1 MVNLV
6 IMRHGEAE
14 PQYLSDSERQLTAAG
29 QAEVS
34 EMAQWLH
41 HHYSAF
47 DRIFSSPYRRTQQ
60 TAAVLLQ
67 KGLSAHS
74 VEVNADL
81 VPEGNAQLVV
91 DFLDMLY
98 AENPQAKILLV
109 SHMPLVSFLVEAF
122 TRSGQTPIFDTAGVA
137 CIEYHPAQG
146 HAIGI
151 CLPGLLQLGKIG
163 VLVGVLSNTSKRTIP
178 APFCGG
184 RMKSPHIWV
193 LHQPIWYS
201 FCQNTQTFAMHHTSA
216 VKVLLLTVRQ

>member
-34 EMAQWLH
+34 EMAEWLH

-47 DRIFSSPYRRTQQ
+47 DRIFSSPYRRTVQ
-60 TAAVLLQ
+60 TAAVLVQ
-67 KGLSAHS
+67 KGLLSQA
-74 VEVNADL
+74 VELNTDL

-122 TRSGQTPIFDTAGVA
+122 TRSGQTPIFDTAGMA
-137 CIEYHPAQG
+137 CIDYHQHRGMLLEYA
-146 HAIGI
+146 
-151 CLPGLLQLGKIG
+151 CPGMIHLI
-163 VLVGVLSNTSKRTIP
+163 
-178 APFCGG
+178 
-184 RMKSPHIWV
+184 KSV
-193 LHQPIWYS
+193 S
-201 FCQNTQTFAMHHTSA
+201 
-216 VKVLLLTVRQ
+216 

>member
-29 QAEVS
+29 LAEVS

-47 DRIFSSPYRRTQQ
+47 DQIFSSPYRRTQQ

-67 KGLSAHS
+67 KGLSTQS
-74 VEVNADL
+74 VTVNTDL
-81 VPEGNAQLVV
+81 VPEGNAQQVV
-91 DFLDMLY
+91 DFLDVLY
-98 AENPQAKILLV
+98 AENPQAKIILV

-137 CIEYHPAQG
+137 CLDYQPHKGVLIEYVCPSM
-146 HAIGI
+146 IR
-151 CLPGLLQLGKIG
+151 
-163 VLVGVLSNTSKRTIP
+163 LV
-178 APFCGG
+178 
-184 RMKSPHIWV
+184 KSV
-193 LHQPIWYS
+193 S
-201 FCQNTQTFAMHHTSA
+201 
-216 VKVLLLTVRQ
+216 

>member
-34 EMAQWLH
+34 QMAEWLH

-47 DRIFSSPYRRTQQ
+47 DQIFSSPYRRTVQ
-60 TAAVLLQ
+60 TAELLMQKSLSTQAV
-67 KGLSAHS
+67 
-74 VEVNADL
+74 EINTDL
-81 VPEGNAQLVV
+81 VPEGNVQLVV
-91 DFLDMLY
+91 DFLDLMY

-137 CIEYHPAQG
+137 CIDYHQHRGMLMEYSCPS
-146 HAIGI
+146 
-151 CLPGLLQLGKIG
+151 LLS
-163 VLVGVLSNTSKRTIP
+163 LVKTI
-178 APFCGG
+178 
-184 RMKSPHIWV
+184 S
-193 LHQPIWYS
+193 
-201 FCQNTQTFAMHHTSA
+201 
-216 VKVLLLTVRQ
+216 

>member
-34 EMAQWLH
+34 EMAEWLH

-60 TAAVLLQ
+60 TAALLLQ
-67 KGLSAHS
+67 KGLSAQA
-74 VEVNADL
+74 VEVNMDL

-98 AENPQAKILLV
+98 AENPHAKILLV

-137 CIEYHPAQG
+137 CIDYHQHRGMLLEYSCPS
-146 HAIGI
+146 
-151 CLPGLLQLGKIG
+151 LLN
-163 VLVGVLSNTSKRTIP
+163 LV
-178 APFCGG
+178 
-184 RMKSPHIWV
+184 KSV
-193 LHQPIWYS
+193 S
-201 FCQNTQTFAMHHTSA
+201 
-216 VKVLLLTVRQ
+216 

>member
-34 EMAQWLH
+34 QMAEWLH

-47 DRIFSSPYRRTQQ
+47 DQIFSSPYRRTQQ
-60 TAAVLLQ
+60 TAALLVQ
-67 KGLSAHS
+67 KSVSTQA
-74 VEVNADL
+74 VEVNTDL

-91 DFLDMLY
+91 DFLDTLY
-98 AENPQAKILLV
+98 AENPQARILLV

-137 CIEYHPAQG
+137 CIDYHQHKGMLLEYACPS
-146 HAIGI
+146 
-151 CLPGLLQLGKIG
+151 LLN
-163 VLVGVLSNTSKRTIP
+163 LV
-178 APFCGG
+178 
-184 RMKSPHIWV
+184 KSV
-193 LHQPIWYS
+193 S
-201 FCQNTQTFAMHHTSA
+201 
-216 VKVLLLTVRQ
+216 

>member
-47 DRIFSSPYRRTQQ
+47 DRIFSSPYRRTVQ
-60 TAAVLLQ
+60 TAAVLVQ
-67 KGLSAHS
+67 KGLVSQA
-74 VEVNADL
+74 VELNTDL
-81 VPEGNAQLVV
+81 VPEGNAQFVV

-137 CIEYHPAQG
+137 CIDYHQHRGIFLEYA
-146 HAIGI
+146 
-151 CLPGLLQLGKIG
+151 CPGMLH
-163 VLVGVLSNTSKRTIP
+163 LV
-178 APFCGG
+178 
-184 RMKSPHIWV
+184 KSV
-193 LHQPIWYS
+193 S
-201 FCQNTQTFAMHHTSA
+201 
-216 VKVLLLTVRQ
+216 

>member
-34 EMAQWLH
+34 QMAEWLH

-60 TAAVLLQ
+60 TAAVLVQ
-67 KGLSAHS
+67 KRLSTQA
-74 VEVNADL
+74 VELNTDL

-91 DFLDMLY
+91 DFLDLLY

-137 CIEYHPAQG
+137 CIEYHQHKGVLLEYA
-146 HAIGI
+146 
-151 CLPGLLQLGKIG
+151 CPGLIQR
-163 VLVGVLSNTSKRTIP
+163 V
-178 APFCGG
+178 
-184 RMKSPHIWV
+184 KSV
-193 LHQPIWYS
+193 S
-201 FCQNTQTFAMHHTSA
+201 
-216 VKVLLLTVRQ
+216 

>member
-34 EMAQWLH
+34 QMADWLH

-60 TAAVLLQ
+60 TAAVLVQ
-67 KGLSAHS
+67 KKLSTQA
-74 VEVNADL
+74 VELNMDL
-81 VPEGNAQLVV
+81 VPEGNAQLIV
-91 DFLDMLY
+91 DFLDLLY
-98 AENPQAKILLV
+98 AENPQLRILLV

-137 CIEYHPAQG
+137 CIDYHQQRGMLLEYACPS
-146 HAIGI
+146 
-151 CLPGLLQLGKIG
+151 LVQL
-163 VLVGVLSNTSKRTIP
+163 VNSVS
-178 APFCGG
+178 
-184 RMKSPHIWV
+184 
-193 LHQPIWYS
+193 
-201 FCQNTQTFAMHHTSA
+201 
-216 VKVLLLTVRQ
+216 

>member
-67 KGLSAHS
+67 KGLSAHP

-98 AENPQAKILLV
+98 AENPQTKILLV
-109 SHMPLVSFLVEAF
+109 SHMPLVSFLVETF
-122 TRSGQTPIFDTAGVA
+122 TKTGNTPIFETSA
-137 CIEYHPAQG
+137 
-146 HAIGI
+146 
-151 CLPGLLQLGKIG
+151 
-163 VLVGVLSNTSKRTIP
+163 LVGIHYQPGEGGKLLERLAPADLALLS
-178 APFCGG
+178 
-184 RMKSPHIWV
+184 H
-193 LHQPIWYS
+193 
-201 FCQNTQTFAMHHTSA
+201 
-216 VKVLLLTVRQ
+216 

>member
-34 EMAQWLH
+34 QMADWLH

-60 TAAVLLQ
+60 TAAVLAQ
-67 KGLSAHS
+67 KVAGMQTSGVRSA
-74 VEVNADL
+74 VELNSDL

-98 AENPQAKILLV
+98 SENPNAKILLV
-109 SHMPLVSFLVEAF
+109 SHMPLVSFLVEAV

-137 CIEYHPAQG
+137 CIEYRPQRG
-146 HAIGI
+146 MLLEYI
-151 CLPGLLQLGKIG
+151 CPNLLN
-163 VLVGVLSNTSKRTIP
+163 LV
-178 APFCGG
+178 
-184 RMKSPHIWV
+184 KSA
-193 LHQPIWYS
+193 Y
-201 FCQNTQTFAMHHTSA
+201 
-216 VKVLLLTVRQ
+216 

>member
-34 EMAQWLH
+34 QMAEWLH

-47 DRIFSSPYRRTQQ
+47 DQIFSSPYRRTQQ
-60 TAAVLLQ
+60 TAALLVQ
-67 KGLSAHS
+67 KGLTAQA
-74 VEVNADL
+74 VELNTDL

-91 DFLDMLY
+91 DFLDTLY
-98 AENPQAKILLV
+98 AENPHAKILVV

-137 CIEYHPAQG
+137 CIDYHQHRGALLEYACPSL
-146 HAIGI
+146 I
-151 CLPGLLQLGKIG
+151 QL
-163 VLVGVLSNTSKRTIP
+163 V
-178 APFCGG
+178 
-184 RMKSPHIWV
+184 KSV
-193 LHQPIWYS
+193 S
-201 FCQNTQTFAMHHTSA
+201 
-216 VKVLLLTVRQ
+216 

>member
-137 CIEYHPAQG
+137 CIDYHQHKGILLEYACPSM
-146 HAIGI
+146 
-151 CLPGLLQLGKIG
+151 LR
-163 VLVGVLSNTSKRTIP
+163 LV
-178 APFCGG
+178 
-184 RMKSPHIWV
+184 KSV
-193 LHQPIWYS
+193 S
-201 FCQNTQTFAMHHTSA
+201 
-216 VKVLLLTVRQ
+216 

>member
-34 EMAQWLH
+34 QMAEWLH

-60 TAAVLLQ
+60 TAALLVQ
-67 KGLSAHS
+67 KAVSTQA
-74 VEVNADL
+74 VEVNTDL

-98 AENPQAKILLV
+98 AENPQARILLV

-137 CIEYHPAQG
+137 CIDYHL
-146 HAIGI
+146 HR
-151 CLPGLLQLGKIG
+151 G
-163 VLVGVLSNTSKRTIP
+163 VLLEYACPSLIQLV
-178 APFCGG
+178 
-184 RMKSPHIWV
+184 KSV
-193 LHQPIWYS
+193 S
-201 FCQNTQTFAMHHTSA
+201 
-216 VKVLLLTVRQ
+216 

>member
-47 DRIFSSPYRRTQQ
+47 DRIFSSPYRRTVQ
-60 TAAVLLQ
+60 TAAVLVQ
-67 KGLSAHS
+67 KGLVGQA
-74 VEVNADL
+74 VELNTDL
-81 VPEGNAQLVV
+81 VPEGNAQFVV
-91 DFLDMLY
+91 DFLDILY

-137 CIEYHPAQG
+137 CIDYHQHRGMLLEYA
-146 HAIGI
+146 
-151 CLPGLLQLGKIG
+151 CPGMVHLI
-163 VLVGVLSNTSKRTIP
+163 
-178 APFCGG
+178 
-184 RMKSPHIWV
+184 KSV
-193 LHQPIWYS
+193 S
-201 FCQNTQTFAMHHTSA
+201 
-216 VKVLLLTVRQ
+216 

>member
-47 DRIFSSPYRRTQQ
+47 DRIFSSPYRRTVQ
-60 TAAVLLQ
+60 TAAVLVQ
-67 KGLSAHS
+67 KGLVGQA
-74 VEVNADL
+74 VELNTDL
-81 VPEGNAQLVV
+81 VPEGNAQFVV
-91 DFLDMLY
+91 DFLDILY

-137 CIEYHPAQG
+137 CIDYHQHRGMLLEYA
-146 HAIGI
+146 
-151 CLPGLLQLGKIG
+151 CPGMIHLI
-163 VLVGVLSNTSKRTIP
+163 
-178 APFCGG
+178 
-184 RMKSPHIWV
+184 KSV
-193 LHQPIWYS
+193 S
-201 FCQNTQTFAMHHTSA
+201 
-216 VKVLLLTVRQ
+216 

>member
-34 EMAQWLH
+34 QMAEWLH

-60 TAAVLLQ
+60 TAALLVQ
-67 KGLSAHS
+67 KGLTAQA
-74 VEVNADL
+74 VELNTDL
-81 VPEGNAQLVV
+81 VPEGNSQLVV
-91 DFLDMLY
+91 DFLDTLY
-98 AENPQAKILLV
+98 AENPHAKILLV

-137 CIEYHPAQG
+137 CIDYHQ
-146 HAIGI
+146 HR
-151 CLPGLLQLGKIG
+151 G
-163 VLVGVLSNTSKRTIP
+163 VLLEYACPSLIHL
-178 APFCGG
+178 A
-184 RMKSPHIWV
+184 KSV
-193 LHQPIWYS
+193 S
-201 FCQNTQTFAMHHTSA
+201 
-216 VKVLLLTVRQ
+216 

>member
-47 DRIFSSPYRRTQQ
+47 DRIFSSPYRRTVQ
-60 TAAVLLQ
+60 TAAVLVQ
-67 KGLSAHS
+67 KGLVSQA
-74 VEVNADL
+74 VELNTDL
-81 VPEGNAQLVV
+81 VPEGNAQFVV

-137 CIEYHPAQG
+137 CIDYHQHRGMLLEYA
-146 HAIGI
+146 
-151 CLPGLLQLGKIG
+151 CPGMIHLI
-163 VLVGVLSNTSKRTIP
+163 
-178 APFCGG
+178 
-184 RMKSPHIWV
+184 KSV
-193 LHQPIWYS
+193 S
-201 FCQNTQTFAMHHTSA
+201 
-216 VKVLLLTVRQ
+216 

>member
-34 EMAQWLH
+34 QMAEWLH

-47 DRIFSSPYRRTQQ
+47 DQIFSSPYRRTQQ
-60 TAAVLLQ
+60 TAALLVQ
-67 KGLSAHS
+67 KGLTSQA
-74 VEVNADL
+74 VELNTDL

-91 DFLDMLY
+91 DFLDTLY

-137 CIEYHPAQG
+137 CIEYHQHKGVLLEYA
-146 HAIGI
+146 
-151 CLPGLLQLGKIG
+151 CPGLIQR
-163 VLVGVLSNTSKRTIP
+163 V
-178 APFCGG
+178 
-184 RMKSPHIWV
+184 KSV
-193 LHQPIWYS
+193 S
-201 FCQNTQTFAMHHTSA
+201 
-216 VKVLLLTVRQ
+216 

>member
-34 EMAQWLH
+34 QMAEWLH

-60 TAAVLLQ
+60 TAALLVQ
-67 KGLSAHS
+67 KAVSTQA
-74 VEVNADL
+74 VELNTDL

-91 DFLDMLY
+91 DFLDTLY
-98 AENPQAKILLV
+98 AENPHARILLV
-109 SHMPLVSFLVEAF
+109 SHMPLASFLVEAF

-137 CIEYHPAQG
+137 CIDYRQHRGMLLEYACPS
-146 HAIGI
+146 
-151 CLPGLLQLGKIG
+151 LLK
-163 VLVGVLSNTSKRTIP
+163 LV
-178 APFCGG
+178 
-184 RMKSPHIWV
+184 KSV
-193 LHQPIWYS
+193 S
-201 FCQNTQTFAMHHTSA
+201 
-216 VKVLLLTVRQ
+216 

>member
-34 EMAQWLH
+34 QMAEWLH

-60 TAAVLLQ
+60 TAALLVQ
-67 KGLSAHS
+67 KVGATQA
-74 VEVNADL
+74 VELNTDL

-98 AENPQAKILLV
+98 AENPHAKILVV

-137 CIEYHPAQG
+137 CIDYHQRKGMLLEYACPSLIHLA
-146 HAIGI
+146 
-151 CLPGLLQLGKIG
+151 
-163 VLVGVLSNTSKRTIP
+163 
-178 APFCGG
+178 
-184 RMKSPHIWV
+184 KSV
-193 LHQPIWYS
+193 S
-201 FCQNTQTFAMHHTSA
+201 
-216 VKVLLLTVRQ
+216 

>member
-47 DRIFSSPYRRTQQ
+47 DRIFSSPYRRTVQ
-60 TAAVLLQ
+60 TAALLVQ
-67 KGLSAHS
+67 KGLSCQA
-74 VEVNADL
+74 VEVNTDL
-81 VPEGNAQLVV
+81 VPEGNVQLVV
-91 DFLDMLY
+91 DFLDLIY
-98 AENPQAKILLV
+98 TENPDAKILVV

-137 CIEYHPAQG
+137 CIDYHQ
-146 HAIGI
+146 HR
-151 CLPGLLQLGKIG
+151 G
-163 VLVGVLSNTSKRTIP
+163 VLLEYASPCLLNLV
-178 APFCGG
+178 
-184 RMKSPHIWV
+184 KSV
-193 LHQPIWYS
+193 
-201 FCQNTQTFAMHHTSA
+201 C
-216 VKVLLLTVRQ
+216 

>member
-60 TAAVLLQ
+60 TAALLVQ
-67 KGLSAHS
+67 KAVSTQA
-74 VEVNADL
+74 VEVNTDL
-81 VPEGNAQLVV
+81 VPEGNARLVV

-98 AENPQAKILLV
+98 AENPHSKILLV

-137 CIEYHPAQG
+137 CIDYHQHKGILLEYACPA
-146 HAIGI
+146 
-151 CLPGLLQLGKIG
+151 LLNR
-163 VLVGVLSNTSKRTIP
+163 VTSV
-178 APFCGG
+178 
-184 RMKSPHIWV
+184 S
-193 LHQPIWYS
+193 
-201 FCQNTQTFAMHHTSA
+201 
-216 VKVLLLTVRQ
+216 